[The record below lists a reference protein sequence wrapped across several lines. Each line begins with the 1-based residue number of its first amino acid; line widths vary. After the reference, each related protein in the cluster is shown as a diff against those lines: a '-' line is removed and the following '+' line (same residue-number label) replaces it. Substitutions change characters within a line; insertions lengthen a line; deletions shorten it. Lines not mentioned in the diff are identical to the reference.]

1 MNTNRLLFLV
11 IISLNLGHPAV
22 AQVSTLE
29 SYIEQGIL
37 HSPVLKDLNNQV
49 FTNSVDSLLIKA
61 GQKPQVSFNGSLF
74 YAPVIGGIGYSE
86 ALTDISHISSV
97 VYASQQIFNQKSIDA
112 RYSQIGIQNQALRV
126 NSRITESDLK
136 KTITLQYLTACS
148 ILNDLAFNRELLA
161 SLKSEELMLKQLV
174 GKGLYQQVDYL
185 SFMVQYKGQEI
196 LLQDLQLQ
204 YQKELS
210 ALQILCG
217 LPVRADE
224 QLALPDIKLSSPVGA
239 ENSPFFT
246 RFVLDSLKIENE
258 KVLID
263 RNYKPAIS
271 WFSDAGLL
279 NNFPRDLY
287 KNFGISAGLS
297 LSVPIYDGHQR
308 SLNLE
313 KLKIAEDTRRNDAG
327 YFQQQFS
334 KQLQQLHLEL
344 LKIQEIIPGVNEQVG
359 FAESVVNQDKSLVNA
374 GIVSMTD
381 YVAALRSYITV
392 KRSVNQYQLRI
403 LQIMTEINYWNQK
416 QNL

>member
-1 MNTNRLLFLV
+1 M
-11 IISLNLGHPAV
+11 
-22 AQVSTLE
+22 
-29 SYIEQGIL
+29 
-37 HSPVLKDLNNQV
+37 
-49 FTNSVDSLLIKA
+49 
-61 GQKPQVSFNGSLF
+61 
-74 YAPVIGGIGYSE
+74 
-86 ALTDISHISSV
+86 
-97 VYASQQIFNQKSIDA
+97 
-112 RYSQIGIQNQALRV
+112 
-126 NSRITESDLK
+126 
-136 KTITLQYLTACS
+136 
-148 ILNDLAFNRELLA
+148 
-161 SLKSEELMLKQLV
+161 
-174 GKGLYQQVDYL
+174 
-185 SFMVQYKGQEI
+185 
-196 LLQDLQLQ
+196 
-204 YQKELS
+204 
-210 ALQILCG
+210 QILCG
-217 LPVRADE
+217 LPVKAGE
-224 QLALPDIKLSSPVGA
+224 QLVLPDIKLRSPA
-239 ENSPFFT
+239 LSENSPFFA